1 MILYALMQKSGIVLI
16 FAAILM
22 YMGDLPKTE
31 PISDVLLA
39 NEDIIE
45 PAVRNVS
52 TLFSL
57 DILKRLYNVRQ

>member
-1 MILYALMQKSGIVLI
+1 
-16 FAAILM
+16 M

-31 PISDVLLA
+31 PISDMVLA

-52 TLFSL
+52 ISFLP
-57 DILKRLYNVRQ
+57 

>member
-1 MILYALMQKSGIVLI
+1 MILYALMQKSSLVHI
-16 FAAILM
+16 FAAIMM

-31 PISDVLLA
+31 PISDALLA

-57 DILKRLYNVRQ
+57 DIFKRLYNERH